1 MESSTDLFLSTVE
14 WLRENYSSFRFFAE
28 RDVVWTVQK
37 RVLELVEQKGIPYKV
52 FNDYP
57 ILPGKGR
64 RSRSVDLAII
74 NQDQIIEVAVEFK
87 YEPSRKRQDIC
98 SHKLPVVFWTGEY
111 GVGKDVERIREFI
124 SAGKAEMAYSVFID
138 EGGRY
143 RKRTPYPQSRWI
155 DWGSN
160 ETEVCEVS
168 VLWSQEQARR

>member
-1 MESSTDLFLSTVE
+1 MESSDELFLSAIG
-14 WLRENYSSFRFFAE
+14 WLKENYCGFRFFVE

-37 RVLELVEQKGIPYKV
+37 RILELVEQKGIPYRV

-64 RSRSVDLAII
+64 RSRSVDLAIVS
-74 NQDQIIEVAVEFK
+74 QDETIEVAAEFK
-87 YEPSRKRQDIC
+87 YEPSRRRHDIC
-98 SHKLPVVFWTGEY
+98 RHKLPVVFWTGEY
-111 GVGKDVERIREFI
+111 GVGKDIERIQDFI
-124 SAGKAEMAYSVFID
+124 SAGKAQIAYSIFID

-160 ETEVCEVS
+160 ETETYKVS
-168 VLWSQEQARR
+168 VLWSQDQAR